1 MRCGEIPQ
9 CRSCPRNCKRSFAI
23 QLSHWTCPQVWEG
36 GSRDDREPGDR
47 PLTGI
52 NSFDGGSAEGVAMGF
67 RNCAAGSAAIVAL
80 ACCNSG
86 ARAQSSPDQLPPVV
100 VNPDGP
106 PKPVRQIRRAASP
119 VSRPVP
125 APNNPDAPPP
135 QPSELVVTPN
145 RTPEP
150 LSRTGSAISV
160 VNSETLATSNPGSLV
175 DALRTV
181 PGLDITETGGPG
193 STTNIR
199 LRGANTGQTL
209 VMIDGIRINDP
220 TAASGDFDFAMF
232 APSAI
237 ERIEVLKGPQ
247 SALYGSDAMG
257 GVVNIIT
264 KKGSGPAQFNVRTE
278 GGSYGTAVTNGSLIG
293 SSGPWSYAFT
303 GGGQHS
309 NGFSRFGYR
318 IPPLEAKFGPLERD
332 GFDRVGGSARI
343 GYDAG
348 EGVRLETGMLS
359 SFTRSAYDQ
368 STGAFPD
375 TPSSATRLL
384 EQVWAKATVD
394 TLGGVLTH
402 SLQVFD
408 THVDRSFDDVTYKIN
423 KLPQNTTS
431 IVSDFIGNSSGAEYQ
446 GNLKLGSLGSL
457 IFGSRAQ
464 HETADTYTSKLLPV
478 PGPRLPQLAKAQDT
492 DSVFALWQLP
502 IGERLNITLG
512 GRVDDVVDV
521 ARFETWRATAAYMI
535 SETGTKFHASAGT
548 GAKAPTLFQ
557 LYDPMFGNTTLSPE
571 QSFGYDAGV
580 DQSVLNGRVV
590 VSLTGFSN
598 SFSNLINFVSDAA
611 HPNGH
616 YINVA
621 RAETDGLE
629 VGANITL
636 LPGLVKLNAAYTY
649 LHAEDLA
656 TGLTLARRPK
666 NLAHFALTITPTDR
680 WMIEPRVTTVSKR
693 FSSANQ
699 VGQVDAYTRVDLYS
713 EYKIDKTWKVFA
725 RGENILNEHYQEVL
739 NFGTTGPAVYAGFN
753 ATW

>member
-106 PKPVRQIRRAASP
+106 PKPVA
-119 VSRPVP
+119 
-125 APNNPDAPPP
+125 
-135 QPSELVVTPN
+135 
-145 RTPEP
+145 EP
-150 LSRTGSAISV
+150 LSRIGSAISV

-348 EGVRLETGMLS
+348 EGVR
-359 SFTRSAYDQ
+359 
-368 STGAFPD
+368 
-375 TPSSATRLL
+375 
-384 EQVWAKATVD
+384 
-394 TLGGVLTH
+394 
-402 SLQVFD
+402 
-408 THVDRSFDDVTYKIN
+408 
-423 KLPQNTTS
+423 
-431 IVSDFIGNSSGAEYQ
+431 
-446 GNLKLGSLGSL
+446 
-457 IFGSRAQ
+457 
-464 HETADTYTSKLLPV
+464 PV
-478 PGPRLPQLAKAQDT
+478 C
-492 DSVFALWQLP
+492 
-502 IGERLNITLG
+502 
-512 GRVDDVVDV
+512 
-521 ARFETWRATAAYMI
+521 
-535 SETGTKFHASAGT
+535 
-548 GAKAPTLFQ
+548 
-557 LYDPMFGNTTLSPE
+557 
-571 QSFGYDAGV
+571 
-580 DQSVLNGRVV
+580 
-590 VSLTGFSN
+590 
-598 SFSNLINFVSDAA
+598 
-611 HPNGH
+611 
-616 YINVA
+616 
-621 RAETDGLE
+621 
-629 VGANITL
+629 
-636 LPGLVKLNAAYTY
+636 
-649 LHAEDLA
+649 
-656 TGLTLARRPK
+656 
-666 NLAHFALTITPTDR
+666 
-680 WMIEPRVTTVSKR
+680 
-693 FSSANQ
+693 
-699 VGQVDAYTRVDLYS
+699 
-713 EYKIDKTWKVFA
+713 
-725 RGENILNEHYQEVL
+725 
-739 NFGTTGPAVYAGFN
+739 
-753 ATW
+753 